1 MKRAADLV
9 LFLLLALGLAV
20 AVAGGFV
27 GTTRVYSLAEV
38 QQGRQ
43 SNQAAWVGR
52 TVLVR
57 GQLVGVSTGMQSFEE
72 ISAPFT
78 WRQRLGFGGLP
89 RRYNVYR
96 PPAPLVRPLIVVRG
110 PGVTGRTP
118 VTPSTLVAAGMEMAS
133 RLRGRV
139 YPRRASGARHY
150 VSRAPLTATPLRRM
164 ANAAVPRRGIA
175 PGGAVTGHCTLAMLQ
190 ATGCRARRVRVGCCP
205 DRGTPGC
212 TS

>member
-43 SNQAAWVGR
+43 SNQGAWVGR

-78 WRQRLGFGGLP
+78 WRQRFGFGGLP

-110 PGVTGRTP
+110 PGVTGRAP
-118 VTPSTLVAAGMEMAS
+118 VTPSTLVTAGIEMAS
-133 RLRGRV
+133 RLPVVGGLIPDALAERGITYRV
-139 YPRRASGARHY
+139 R
-150 VSRAPLTATPLRRM
+150 LLPLRRC
-164 ANAAVPRRGIA
+164 AAWPA
-175 PGGAVTGHCTLAMLQ
+175 PL
-190 ATGCRARRVRVGCCP
+190 CP
-205 DRGTPGC
+205 DAVLLQVAP
-212 TS
+212 

>member
-1 MKRAADLV
+1 M
-9 LFLLLALGLAV
+9 

-27 GTTRVYSLAEV
+27 GTERVYSLAEV

-110 PGVTGRTP
+110 PGVTGRP
-118 VTPSTLVAAGMEMAS
+118 ARHAVHAGDRRDRDGVTAAG
-133 RLRGRV
+133 RGRV
-139 YPRRASGARHY
+139 DP
-150 VSRAPLTATPLRRM
+150 
-164 ANAAVPRRGIA
+164 
-175 PGGAVTGHCTLAMLQ
+175 
-190 ATGCRARRVRVGCCP
+190 
-205 DRGTPGC
+205 
-212 TS
+212 